1 MASFTAKEV
10 AAHNTRGDCWTI
22 IKGQV
27 YDVTKYM
34 EDHPGGADVLIESA
48 GKDSTIEFDSAGHSE
63 DAFEIME
70 EYRIGE
76 YKGAP
81 VRNAPKAVTLKK
93 AAPVAAAGSSIATTA
108 LTATAAI
115 SVAAAALHQAYR
127 LNPEILASLPKI
139 KPGSGSGPGFLE
151 GFIIASALFTVAG
164 TVGVKKLSK
173 HLHFEEGGFMSYAPH
188 KKMPKVTK
196 LNPLLQRGWLDPVA
210 YHALPLTVKEE
221 IAPNVFRL
229 VFALPTPTT
238 VLGLPT
244 GQHLA
249 IKAEIDGKSVNRS
262 YTPISNNSDLG
273 KLELVIKCYPD
284 GLLTGRYL
292 ANLEIGDEVQFRGPK
307 GSMRYQRGLCKRIGM
322 LAGGTGI
329 TPMFQIIRAICEDD
343 RDLTQISLNF
353 RLYYLVEKAPENWAY
368 GTGYATQ
375 ELMEEKFPA
384 PGPDSKIML
393 CGPPDMADTKKT
405 QAVDGLRG
413 QPYDGFNSDERP
425 VADNGSTIDAQ
436 NFAFTEDRKI
446 GVTGAVFLILNKMI
460 GTGIFSTPSS
470 IFAATGSVGICL
482 MLWIIGGF
490 LTFCGLSVFL
500 EFGLAIPRSG
510 GEKNYLE
517 RVYRHPKYL
526 ATCVLASQMIL
537 LGFSSGNSL
546 AFGRYILY
554 ASGKETP
561 DGWEARG
568 IAVACVTFSVLL
580 HSTLPKWGIRLFN
593 VLGVFKVVILLFIVF
608 SGFAALAGHRRVP
621 DPHNFD
627 NAFRI
632 EDGDGYGGGGAYAY
646 SNALLNIIY
655 SYKGW
660 ENANYVLGE
669 LKNPRKTL
677 SVAAPIAIGGVT
689 ILYVLAN
696 VAYFAAIPK
705 SDLAKSEVIVAGLFF
720 RNVFGQGA
728 AARSLPAF
736 VALSNLGNVLAVSF
750 AHARVNQ
757 ELAKEGMLPFSRFW
771 ASNKPFNSP
780 APSLFLHWLVT
791 VIVLLAPPAG
801 PAYNFIVNLYTYPG
815 SWINGFVTAGLI
827 YLHWSKSEN
836 WTSPWHTYLPISVIY
851 LLANIFLALVPFIP
865 PDGDWNADGYPYYV
879 FPVVGVGVLILGG
892 VYWAFWTKILPRI
905 GGYKVVA
912 DRTFDDAGVETVR
925 YRKVS
930 VRHH

>member
-1 MASFTAKEV
+1 
-10 AAHNTRGDCWTI
+10 
-22 IKGQV
+22 
-27 YDVTKYM
+27 
-34 EDHPGGADVLIESA
+34 
-48 GKDSTIEFDSAGHSE
+48 
-63 DAFEIME
+63 
-70 EYRIGE
+70 
-76 YKGAP
+76 
-81 VRNAPKAVTLKK
+81 
-93 AAPVAAAGSSIATTA
+93 
-108 LTATAAI
+108 
-115 SVAAAALHQAYR
+115 
-127 LNPEILASLPKI
+127 
-139 KPGSGSGPGFLE
+139 
-151 GFIIASALFTVAG
+151 
-164 TVGVKKLSK
+164 
-173 HLHFEEGGFMSYAPH
+173 
-188 KKMPKVTK
+188 
-196 LNPLLQRGWLDPVA
+196 
-210 YHALPLTVKEE
+210 
-221 IAPNVFRL
+221 
-229 VFALPTPTT
+229 
-238 VLGLPT
+238 
-244 GQHLA
+244 
-249 IKAEIDGKSVNRS
+249 
-262 YTPISNNSDLG
+262 
-273 KLELVIKCYPD
+273 
-284 GLLTGRYL
+284 
-292 ANLEIGDEVQFRGPK
+292 
-307 GSMRYQRGLCKRIGM
+307 
-322 LAGGTGI
+322 
-329 TPMFQIIRAICEDD
+329 
-343 RDLTQISLNF
+343 
-353 RLYYLVEKAPENWAY
+353 
-368 GTGYATQ
+368 
-375 ELMEEKFPA
+375 
-384 PGPDSKIML
+384 
-393 CGPPDMADTKKT
+393 MADTKKT

-425 VADNGSTIDAQ
+425 VADNASTIDAQ

-470 IFAATGSVGICL
+470 IFAATGSVGISL

-554 ASGKETP
+554 ASGRETP

-568 IAVACVTFSVLL
+568 IAVACITFSVLL

-621 DPHNFD
+621 NPHNFD

-677 SVAAPIAIGGVT
+677 AVAAPIAIGGVT

-720 RNVFGQGA
+720 RNVFGESA

-780 APSLFLHWLVT
+780 APSLFLHWIVT
-791 VIVLLAPPAG
+791 VVVLLAPPAG

-815 SWINGFVTAGLI
+815 AWINGFVTAGLI

-836 WTSPWHTYLPISVIY
+836 WKSPWYTYLPISVLY
-851 LLANIFLALVPFIP
+851 LLANIFLAFVPFIP

-879 FPVVGVGVLILGG
+879 FPVVGVGVLILGA
-892 VYWAFWTKILPRI
+892 VYWTFWTKIFPKI